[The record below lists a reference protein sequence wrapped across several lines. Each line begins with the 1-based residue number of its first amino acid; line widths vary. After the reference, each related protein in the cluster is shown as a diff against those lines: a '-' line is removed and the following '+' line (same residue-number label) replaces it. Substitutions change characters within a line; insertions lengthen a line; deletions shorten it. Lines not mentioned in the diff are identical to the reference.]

1 MSNPWGE
8 DGAMN
13 NESNQTK
20 PAVKLEPDLEEI
32 AGTFNVGE
40 CRALASLYR
49 RWARQLSVKAKVLE
63 QRAGP
68 KPAVSLKPL
77 AARRLAL
84 N

>member
-1 MSNPWGE
+1 MSYPRPENAGMKDETNPK
-8 DGAMN
+8 
-13 NESNQTK
+13 S
-20 PAVKLEPDLEEI
+20 AVRLEPDLEEI
-32 AGTFNVGE
+32 AGTFNAQE

-63 QRAGP
+63 TRAGP

-77 AARRLAL
+77 VARRLAL

>member
-1 MSNPWGE
+1 MKDEPYP
-8 DGAMN
+8 D
-13 NESNQTK
+13 K

-32 AGTFNVGE
+32 AGAFNAGE

-63 QRAGP
+63 SRSGP
-68 KPAVSLKPL
+68 KPSASLRPL